1 MPRGSV
7 EKHGIGTMSANGTA
21 EGSLPAC
28 RQAWHIGGMTTPIAY
43 FNGEW
48 IPHDQLR
55 LPIDDL
61 GFLLGATIVERLRTF
76 QAKVFRLEDHLERL
90 RHSLQIVGWDAERLV
105 SQVAAATVELLR
117 RNATQIAPG
126 DDWNLVI
133 FVTPGRTPDAA
144 QPTVCVHGYPLPFAD
159 WADKFQTGVETVVV
173 DVRQVPEN
181 CWPSELKCRSR
192 LHYYLADRQAAAK
205 APGARALVLDQDGYV
220 GEATTANIVAH
231 FPGSGLVT
239 PPQEKVLHGV
249 SQQVLFELA
258 DGLEISHARRNFTPA
273 ELADADEVFLT
284 STSVCMLPVV
294 RIDGQAVGQGAPGP
308 IYQRLLAAWG
318 EQVGTDIPA
327 QAKRFSQR

>member
-1 MPRGSV
+1 
-7 EKHGIGTMSANGTA
+7 
-21 EGSLPAC
+21 
-28 RQAWHIGGMTTPIAY
+28 MTTPIAY

-48 IPHDQLR
+48 ISLDQLR

-61 GFLLGATIVERLRTF
+61 GFLLGATIVERMRTF

-90 RHSLQIVGWDAERLV
+90 RHSLQVVGWDAERLV
-105 SQVAAATVELLR
+105 PEVSAAMAELLR
-117 RNATQIAPG
+117 RNAKQFAPG
-126 DDWNLVI
+126 DDWSLVV

-159 WADKFQTGVETVVV
+159 WAAKFHSGVETVVV

-181 CWPSELKCRSR
+181 CWPSKLKCRSR
-192 LHYYLADRQAAAK
+192 LHYYLADQQAAAK
-205 APGARALVLDQDGYV
+205 SPGARAIVLDQDGYV
-220 GEATTANIVAH
+220 GEATTANVVAH

-239 PPQEKVLHGV
+239 PPREKVLPGV

-258 DGLEISHARRNFTPA
+258 DRLKIPHARRDLTPA
-273 ELADADEVFLT
+273 ELAAADEVFLT

-318 EQVGTDIPA
+318 EQVATDIPA
-327 QAKRFSQR
+327 QAKRFSQRDS